1 MPSPTPNPSRPHS
14 RHRQSATLVELP
26 AECALPAPRLPR
38 GRKWSPAERAL
49 WRELWSSPQATQ
61 WDDSYVP
68 AVAQYV
74 VHSVAVIGGQA
85 SAWMAQ
91 EARHLGDRLGLT
103 PQGLTSLGWR
113 LQEAGDVHPSVAPV
127 VLRPA

>member
-26 AECALPAPRLPR
+26 AECALPMPKLPR

-49 WRELWSSPQATQ
+49 WRELWRSPQASQ
-61 WDDSYVP
+61 WDDSYAA

-74 VHSVAVIGGQA
+74 VHACAVVAGQA
-85 SAWMAQ
+85 AGWQAQ
-91 EARHLGDRLGLT
+91 ECRYLGDRLGLT
-103 PQGLTSLGWR
+103 PAGLTSLGWR
-113 LQEAGDVHPSVAPV
+113 LPEPGAPAPP
-127 VLRPA
+127 R